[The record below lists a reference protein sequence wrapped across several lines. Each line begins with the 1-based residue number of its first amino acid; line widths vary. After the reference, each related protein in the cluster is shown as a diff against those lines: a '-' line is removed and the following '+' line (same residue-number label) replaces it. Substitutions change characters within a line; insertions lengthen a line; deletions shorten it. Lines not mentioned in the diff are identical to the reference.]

1 MPFWIAQYLKSLGDN
16 FSKVTEAS
24 LTANPI
30 YRSAQPSKDR
40 LSLLKSKYNIES
52 IINLREDLTKE
63 EYVECAEAKIEL
75 LNYPMSDSKAPE
87 VAQVDEILRVLLTT
101 SKLVPVLVCCKGGRH
116 RTGLIIACYR
126 VRFQVWS
133 KKDAW
138 KEAERFGYY
147 SALGHKPLE
156 DFFFNVFQP

>member
-1 MPFWIAQYLKSLGDN
+1 MPFWVTQYLKSLGDN
-16 FSKVTEAS
+16 WGQVTEAT
-24 LTANPI
+24 LTSNPI

-40 LSLLKSKYNIES
+40 LSLLKPKYKIES
-52 IINLREDLTKE
+52 IINLRDDLMQE
-63 EYVECAEAKIEL
+63 EFIECANARIEL

-126 VRFQVWS
+126 VRFQMWS
-133 KKDAW
+133 RKDAW
-138 KEAERFGYY
+138 KEAALYGYFNFPN
-147 SALGHKPLE
+147 HKPIE
-156 DFFFNVFQP
+156 DFFFNTFVP

>member
-1 MPFWIAQYLKSLGDN
+1 MPFFLFQYLKSLGDN
-16 FSKVTEAS
+16 WGKVTEAT
-24 LTANPI
+24 LTSNPI

-40 LSLLKSKYNIES
+40 LSLLRPKYKIES
-52 IINLREDLTKE
+52 IISLRDDLMQE
-63 EYVECAEAKIEL
+63 EFIECANARIEL
-75 LNYPMSDSKAPE
+75 LNYPMSDSAAPE

-133 KKDAW
+133 KKEAW
-138 KEAERFGYY
+138 KEAEQYGWY

-156 DFFFNVFQP
+156 DFFFNTFQP